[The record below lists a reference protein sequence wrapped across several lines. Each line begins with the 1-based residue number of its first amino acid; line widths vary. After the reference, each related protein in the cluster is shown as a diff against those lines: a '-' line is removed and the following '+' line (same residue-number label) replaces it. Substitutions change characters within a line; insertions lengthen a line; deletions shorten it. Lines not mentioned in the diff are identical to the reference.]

1 MASADSSSAASQSTH
16 WIDGSPVTPVQGF
29 TLSHDARDFL
39 TAYYAT
45 FHQRQ
50 LTDDDILAHV
60 NAAHD
65 QAMKAHPYRC
75 IAEYRF
81 TYPRVAYHPHY
92 TRLIQH
98 NPSVASLRVLDVGSC
113 MGSDL
118 RQMLLH
124 GVAPRNALGLE
135 LVQHFIDVGLD
146 TLFQDRALLA
156 RAFTAHNILSPHPHT
171 HPALKAFL
179 DEAPLSLVYCGSVYH
194 LLLEEDTHTLTR
206 HVYHLLPP
214 GGEFFGRTVGSAHP
228 LEPISRASWNGQLRF
243 LHSTATFT
251 AMCLQYGF
259 IDVEFVQ
266 TGSDVGQCEGPQGFQ
281 GGEHK
286 SAFYSFYARKAAES

>member
-1 MASADSSSAASQSTH
+1 MASADSSSASSPPTH
-16 WIDGSPVTPVQGF
+16 TTAVAPAPGF

-45 FHQRQ
+45 FHQRR
-50 LTDDDILAHV
+50 LTDADIVALV
-60 NAAHD
+60 TAAHD
-65 QAMKAHPYRC
+65 EAAKHHPYPC
-75 IAEYRF
+75 ILEYRF

-206 HVYHLLPP
+206 NVYELLAP
-214 GGEFFGRTVGSAHP
+214 GGHLFGRTMGSSHR
-228 LEPISRASWNGQLRF
+228 LEPSRRGVWNGQLRF
-243 LHSTATFT
+243 LHSSATFT
-251 AMCLQYGF
+251 AMCQRCGF
-259 IDVEFVQ
+259 VDVEFVQ
-266 TGSDVGQCEGPQGFQ
+266 TGSDVADGAPDPFEGA
-281 GGEHK
+281 EHR
-286 SAFYSFYARKAAES
+286 SAFHSFYARKAAES